1 MFHTGVSKIGSPL
14 LSLPLEIRL
23 KIYNYTLDTG
33 VIDPVTNSRVHVV
46 KERRELRDAAH
57 SVRQNNYSLI
67 SANAKS
73 GALAQ
78 TCTQV
83 RDEMQT
89 YLPKPSFK
97 FVSCYAFEQFIGW
110 NAGCKLNDC
119 NLVALEAAA
128 GVVVVIS
135 RPGYGYHSLKHLA
148 DMVAR
153 PLMVTFIDEKG
164 ENSLEQSKAAAIWEE
179 YQKNF

>member
-1 MFHTGVSKIGSPL
+1 MFHPGASEVESGL

-23 KIYNYTLDTG
+23 TIYNYALDTG
-33 VIDPVTNSRVHVV
+33 VIDPVTNPRVHVV

-57 SVRQNNYSLI
+57 DVRQNNYSLI
-67 SANAKS
+67 SVNTKS

-83 RDEMQT
+83 RDGTQS
-89 YLPKPSFK
+89 YLPKPFFK

-110 NAGCKLNDC
+110 NAGSKLNDP
-119 NLVALEAAA
+119 NFVALEAAA
-128 GVVVVIS
+128 GVVVMID

-148 DMVAR
+148 DMVTR

-164 ENSLEQSKAAAIWEE
+164 ESSSEHSKASAIWEE
-179 YQKNF
+179 HQKNF